1 MTEAIFSVLL
11 CFQQHVT
18 LLLFVCNEG
27 SGGVL
32 LNAAVPTHCVYVFDK
47 EFRY

>member
-11 CFQQHVT
+11 CFQQYAT
-18 LLLFVCNEG
+18 LLSFVCNEG
-27 SGGVL
+27 SSSVL

-47 EFRY
+47 ELRY